1 MTLRVL
7 VGTLVLSLAACSLQT
22 SLTGGTSGP
31 VGPKPNGTT
40 SSPTSSSS
48 SSSPA
53 SSSSNDGMSYQEKN
67 DAEVRARDEAR
78 NRHVPGNANCE
89 GANRDAWMEK
99 YRESCDPREPLIVGL
114 SVADA
119 KKKIAKINATLKVKV
134 SEQYEFDKDCK
145 ADHVCGFE
153 PRRWYVGDVYEV
165 TLRIN
170 RKLDIGPPAD

>member
-7 VGTLVLSLAACSLQT
+7 VGTALLSLAACSLQT
-22 SLTGGTSGP
+22 SLTGGSSGP
-31 VGPKPNGTT
+31 VGPKPNGSSGQT
-40 SSPTSSSS
+40 SSTSPTSSSS
-48 SSSPA
+48 SSSG
-53 SSSSNDGMSYQEKN
+53 SGQSEQERN
-67 DAEVRARDEAR
+67 NAAVRARDAAAD
-78 NRHVPGNANCE
+78 RHIPGNANCE
-89 GANRDAWMEK
+89 GANRAAWLET

-119 KKKIAKINATLKVKV
+119 KKKVAATNANLKIKVV
-134 SEQYEFDKDCK
+134 EQYEFDKDCK

-153 PRRWYVGDVYEV
+153 PRRWYVGEPYEI